1 MGKRIVLGVDIG
13 GTNTKL
19 GFVDN
24 EGNILAHTSI
34 ATNAHNPADE
44 FFNRLNS
51 EAEKLH
57 HELPKDLELVGIG
70 IGSPNGN
77 YFKGTIEHPPNL
89 SWGYVNVVQL
99 LRQWYDIPIAIT
111 NDANAAA
118 LGEMQFGAA
127 KGMKHFIEIT
137 LGTGLGSGIVVD
149 GTLVYGHDGFAGE
162 IGHTIVDPNG
172 RLCGCGRQGCLET
185 YASAGGICRTVE
197 ELKQLRSTPSV
208 IRSIPI
214 EELTSKKVF
223 EAAEA
228 GDELAR
234 EAFEFTGKIL
244 GMKLADSVAHTS
256 PEAIILFGGVAEAGE
271 WIFAPTRRWLEHF
284 LFPIFRNKVKLLHSG
299 LPRGSAAILG
309 SAALIWNEIQM
320 KR

>member
-1 MGKRIVLGVDIG
+1 MGKKIVIGVDIG

-19 GFVDN
+19 GFVDK

-34 ATNAHNPADE
+34 ATNAHHPAYE
-44 FFNRLNS
+44 FFTRLNS
-51 EAEKLH
+51 EAKKLQ

-70 IGSPNGN
+70 IGAPNGN
-77 YFKGTIEHPPNL
+77 YFKGTIEYPPNL

-99 LRQWYDIPIAIT
+99 LRQWYNIPIAIT

-149 GTLVYGHDGFAGE
+149 GALVYGNDGFAGE

-208 IRSIPI
+208 LRSIPI

-228 GDELAR
+228 GDELAK

-320 KR
+320 KN